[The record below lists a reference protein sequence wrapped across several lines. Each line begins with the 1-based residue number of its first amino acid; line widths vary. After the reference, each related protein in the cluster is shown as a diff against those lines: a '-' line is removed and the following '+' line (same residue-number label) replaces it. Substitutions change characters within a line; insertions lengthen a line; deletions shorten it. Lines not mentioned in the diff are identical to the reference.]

1 MESPRFTSLGRRWHR
16 RLDSASGGLLLFL
29 AAFAP
34 WGAGGTLYWS
44 SWVLIGTGWLLGA
57 LVLSKWAL
65 VRWTGYEPTQ
75 WKREGGAAVSHWPT
89 RALGILTGLIL
100 LQVLVSLFNYRAEVN
115 WTSEGVDFI
124 YRDAIEWLPTTYDV
138 AATRKAFF
146 RYLAFAGVFWAM
158 RDWLLI
164 KSRSE
169 RHREEDGRDVED
181 GGRVPD
187 RLKWLGWVISV
198 NGAVMALVGILHRLD
213 GAKDLLWMINLKQM
227 SPEGMFGSFPYR
239 ANAAQYLN
247 LIWPLALGF
256 WWALR
261 SDALRPTSKPTR
273 TGSQAYPMLL
283 LCVALMVAA
292 VFVAASRGGI
302 AVTLVEMAL
311 AMIVLGRA
319 MKGWQPRLG
328 MALAFLTALGLG
340 WGLAGD
346 FLAKRFTNS
355 LVDESMSGRT
365 QIFEIARRMT
375 ADFPLWGSGAESFL
389 TLNGLYRVRAL
400 DKWHGYVHDDWL
412 ETRVTFGWVGL
423 LVVVLM
429 LASAASAKWVSGRV
443 PIHRELAWLLAIG
456 LAGMLGHAFGDFPFQ
471 MPALHVSFLVGA
483 AVFSVV
489 GAPMKTKAIPGS
501 QPREQR

>member
-1 MESPRFTSLGRRWHR
+1 
-16 RLDSASGGLLLFL
+16 
-29 AAFAP
+29 
-34 WGAGGTLYWS
+34 
-44 SWVLIGTGWLLGA
+44 
-57 LVLSKWAL
+57 
-65 VRWTGYEPTQ
+65 
-75 WKREGGAAVSHWPT
+75 
-89 RALGILTGLIL
+89 
-100 LQVLVSLFNYRAEVN
+100 
-115 WTSEGVDFI
+115 
-124 YRDAIEWLPTTYDV
+124 
-138 AATRKAFF
+138 
-146 RYLAFAGVFWAM
+146 
-158 RDWLLI
+158 
-164 KSRSE
+164 
-169 RHREEDGRDVED
+169 
-181 GGRVPD
+181 
-187 RLKWLGWVISV
+187 
-198 NGAVMALVGILHRLD
+198 
-213 GAKDLLWMINLKQM
+213 MINLKQM